1 MRSLQVSEPV
11 GIERRINKRLPI
23 RVMVE
28 YTSTED
34 FLIDYTANM
43 SIGGMF
49 LQTDEPL
56 ELGTRFR
63 LRFRI
68 PERSKPIET
77 FGVVRW
83 VISPKESGPMVPGM
97 GVQFDGLL
105 PVDKKAVQQL
115 LTQWEEKQAM

>member
-1 MRSLQVSEPV
+1 VSEPV

-23 RVMVE
+23 RVLVE

-49 LQTDEPL
+49 LQTEEPL

-68 PERSKPIET
+68 PDRNKPIET
-77 FGVVRW
+77 FGIVRW
-83 VISPKESGPMVPGM
+83 VVSPTESGPMVPGM

>member
-1 MRSLQVSEPV
+1 MSAPV
-11 GIERRINKRLPI
+11 GIERRTNKRLPI

-49 LQTDEPL
+49 LQTEEPL

-68 PERSKPIET
+68 PERNRPIET

-83 VISPKESGPMVPGM
+83 VVSPEESGPMVPGM

-105 PVDKKAVQQL
+105 PADKKAVQQL
-115 LTQWEEKQAM
+115 LTQWEDRQDM